1 MRLLAQSWTEK
12 RKGLPANEFASILL
26 ALSCMDKYENG
37 KQRSLLFPR
46 WLTDERRG
54 EAVAMN
60 IYGEQDM
67 KLFESGVATT
77 HIREVYSY
85 EWTDELCEKEWTY

>member
-1 MRLLAQSWTEK
+1 MWKAEIPFISK
-12 RKGLPANEFASILL
+12 MAHS
-26 ALSCMDKYENG
+26 
-37 KQRSLLFPR
+37 
-46 WLTDERRG
+46 ERRG

-60 IYGEQDM
+60 LYGEQDM

-85 EWTDELCEKEWTY
+85 EWTDEIV

>member
-1 MRLLAQSWTEK
+1 MSVESRDPFYIQDGHS
-12 RKGLPANEFASILL
+12 
-26 ALSCMDKYENG
+26 
-37 KQRSLLFPR
+37 
-46 WLTDERRG
+46 ERRG

-85 EWTDELCEKEWTY
+85 EWTYELCEKEWTY

>member
-1 MRLLAQSWTEK
+1 MAHS
-12 RKGLPANEFASILL
+12 
-26 ALSCMDKYENG
+26 
-37 KQRSLLFPR
+37 
-46 WLTDERRG
+46 ERRG

-67 KLFESGVATT
+67 KLFESGVTTT

-85 EWTDELCEKEWTY
+85 EWTDELCEKNGLTNEMITESIMERFQR

>member
-1 MRLLAQSWTEK
+1 MAHS
-12 RKGLPANEFASILL
+12 
-26 ALSCMDKYENG
+26 
-37 KQRSLLFPR
+37 
-46 WLTDERRG
+46 ERRG

-67 KLFESGVATT
+67 KLFESGVTRT

>member
-12 RKGLPANEFASILL
+12 RKGLPANEFASILWTL
-26 ALSCMDKYENG
+26 LSMNKHECG
-37 KQRSLLFPR
+37 KQRSLLYPKMAHS
-46 WLTDERRG
+46 ERHS

>member
-1 MRLLAQSWTEK
+1 
-12 RKGLPANEFASILL
+12 
-26 ALSCMDKYENG
+26 MDKHEAG
-37 KQRSLLFPR
+37 KQRSLLCPKVAHS
-46 WLTDERRG
+46 ERRG

>member
-1 MRLLAQSWTEK
+1 MSKMAHS
-12 RKGLPANEFASILL
+12 
-26 ALSCMDKYENG
+26 
-37 KQRSLLFPR
+37 
-46 WLTDERRG
+46 ERRG

-77 HIREVYSY
+77 HIREVYSKFCPLFKYNEFVY
-85 EWTDELCEKEWTY
+85 ENEKIINRLRKY